1 MRKQTRRRIIRY
13 SILGVNVVLVGA
25 VVWFVLRNP
34 NATVVVG
41 SATTATSGGDTTT
54 DPLDQLTSADIAEN
68 VARLDDLPEETAITN
83 QADSEDAELSITQ
96 AATNLVAKPQVVAT
110 AFASNQDIQLYVVK
124 PGDTVASIAAVF
136 HITSNSVIWSN
147 NVSGNT
153 VSTGQKLYI
162 PPVNGIVY
170 VVQSGDTPQ
179 SLANKYHASES
190 QIIAYNDAELAGIH
204 TGERIIIPNGQ
215 VQTQTT
221 AAGGGSLY
229 GSNDVATWGLSA
241 IYSNNGYDYG
251 YCTWWVAQR
260 RAEVGEPLPTNLG
273 NAATWAYLAQ
283 QFGLSVGSTPQ
294 KYAAAVMSTIGEGH
308 VGFVEA
314 VYANGSIKI
323 SEMNVEGWDVEDTQI
338 VPASVAD
345 TYSYIY

>member
-1 MRKQTRRRIIRY
+1 MRKQTKRRAIRY
-13 SILGVNVVLVGA
+13 SLLGVNFLLIAV

-34 NATVVVG
+34 
-41 SATTATSGGDTTT
+41 SASVAVDNSVTASANNSATT

-96 AATNLVAKPQVVAT
+96 ASANLVAKPQVVAT
-110 AFASNQDIQLYVVK
+110 TFASNQDIQQYTVK
-124 PGDTVASIAAVF
+124 SGDTVASIASMF
-136 HITSNSVIWSN
+136 HITSNSVMWSN
-147 NVSGNT
+147 GLSGNT
-153 VSTGQKLYI
+153 VSAGQKLYI

-170 VVQSGDTPQ
+170 VVASGDTPQ
-179 SLANKYHASES
+179 NLASKYHASES
-190 QIIAYNDAELAGIH
+190 LIIAYNDAELTGIH
-204 TGERIIIPNGQ
+204 VGERIIIPNGQ
-215 VQTQTT
+215 VQTQT
-221 AAGGGSLY
+221 AAATGGSLY
-229 GSNDVATWGLSA
+229 GGNDVATWGLSA
-241 IYSNNGYDYG
+241 IYSNNGYDFG

-283 QFGLSVGSTPQ
+283 QFGLSTGSTPQ
-294 KYAAAVMSTIGEGH
+294 KYAAAVMSTVGEGH

-314 VYANGSIKI
+314 VYPNGSIKI
-323 SEMNVEGWDVEDTQI
+323 SEMNVVGWDVEDTQTI
-338 VPASVAD
+338 PASVAD